1 MTEFLKIKLVSP
13 KMSLRPMDSEFKRL
27 MSPSLSL
34 VTLASLTPKTHFV
47 YIEDENLNPIN
58 FSDNPDIVGITVNV
72 DTAYRAFDIARI
84 YRNKGIKV
92 IFGGIH
98 ASSNPDS
105 MLEHCDSVC
114 IGEAEELWVSIL
126 DDFSKGI
133 LKPKYF
139 FTEITDLNKVPI
151 PNWNIISRSN
161 YLYNN
166 IIVTSRGCPFRCEFC
181 YNSCDYTIKKY
192 RSRPI
197 ESVLKEIKAL
207 DKKRIMFIDDNFFG
221 NLDWTEE
228 LIKNIK
234 PLNIFW
240 HAAVSANI
248 VNHPD
253 LIRNMS
259 GSGCKSLF
267 IGFESINTNSIN
279 SVRKTQNKVNEYNTL
294 IRILHTNGIM
304 VNASLVF
311 GFDHDTKD
319 TFGQTLDWLNS
330 NKVET
335 MTAHIL
341 TPYPGTK
348 IHERLLKENRI
359 IDFDL
364 SKYNTS
370 NVVFLPKNMTSDELK
385 TGYLKIYKDFYSI
398 KNIINRK
405 PDNKQLVAPYFIF
418 NLGYRKFGK
427 YISKTGKNG
436 LMSKIGR
443 LGSTLSYGLE

>member
-1 MTEFLKIKLVSP
+1 
-13 KMSLRPMDSEFKRL
+13 MDSEFKRR
-27 MSPSLSL
+27 MSPSLTL
-34 VTLASLTPKTHFV
+34 VTIASLTPKNHFV
-47 YIEDENLNPIN
+47 YIEDENLRPVN

-72 DTAYRAFDIARI
+72 DTAYRAFDIAEI
-84 YRNKGIKV
+84 YRKRGIKV

-114 IGEAEELWVSIL
+114 VGEAEELWESML
-126 DDFSKGI
+126 NDFSNGT

-139 FTEITDLNKVPI
+139 YSETTDLKKVPI
-151 PNWNIISRSN
+151 PDWSIINRSK

-166 IIVTSRGCPFRCEFC
+166 IITTSRGCPFRCEFC
-181 YNSCDYTIKKY
+181 YNSCDYTNKKY
-192 RSRPI
+192 RFRPI
-197 ESVLKEIKAL
+197 GSVLKEIKAL
-207 DKKRIMFIDDNFFG
+207 DKKRIMFIDDNLIG
-221 NLDWTEE
+221 NPDWTKE
-228 LIKNIK
+228 LIKNIR
-234 PLNIFW
+234 PLNILW
-240 HAAVSANI
+240 HAAVSTNL

-253 LIRNMS
+253 LVKEMS

-267 IGFESINTNSIN
+267 IGFESINSNSIE
-279 SVRKTQNKVNEYNTL
+279 SIRKTQNKVNEYNNL
-294 IRILHTNGIM
+294 IGLMHSNGIM

-311 GFDHDTKD
+311 GFDGDTKD
-319 TFGQTLDWLNS
+319 TFPQTLDWLNS

-348 IHERLLKENRI
+348 IHERLFKENRI

-364 SKYNTS
+364 RKYNTS
-370 NVVFLPKNMTSDELK
+370 NVVFLPKNMTPDELK
-385 TGYLKIYKDFYSI
+385 SGYLKIYEDFYSFR
-398 KNIINRK
+398 NIIKRK

-427 YISKTGKNG
+427 FVSKLGKRG
-436 LMSKIGR
+436 LMSRIGR
-443 LGSTLSYGLE
+443 LGSTLSYGIE

>member
-1 MTEFLKIKLVSP
+1 MTDILKIKLVSP

-34 VTLASLTPKTHFV
+34 VTLASLTPKPHIV

-72 DTAYRAFDIARI
+72 DTTYRAFDIAKI
-84 YRNKGIKV
+84 YRDKGIRV

-114 IGEAEELWVSIL
+114 IGEAEEVWGTIL
-126 DDFSKGI
+126 DDFSNGT
-133 LKPKYF
+133 LKLKYF
-139 FTEITDLNKVPI
+139 YSEPTDLKKVPL
-151 PNWNIISRSN
+151 PDWNLISKNS

-166 IIVTSRGCPFRCEFC
+166 IIVTSRGCPFQCEFC
-181 YNSCDYTIKKY
+181 YNSCDYTNKKF
-192 RSRPI
+192 RFRPI
-197 ESVLKEIKAL
+197 ESVLKEINAL
-207 DKKRIMFIDDNFFG
+207 DNKRIMFIDDNLIG

-228 LIKNIK
+228 LLKNIK
-234 PLNIFW
+234 PLNLYW
-240 HAAVSANI
+240 HAAVSTNI
-248 VNHPD
+248 VKYPD
-253 LIRNMS
+253 LIQRMS

-267 IGFESINTNSIN
+267 IGFESINNKSIK
-279 SVRKTQNKVNEYNTL
+279 SIRKTQNIVGEYNTL
-294 IRILHTNGIM
+294 VNLLHYNGIM

-311 GFDHDTKD
+311 GFDHDTKG
-319 TFGQTLDWLNS
+319 TFDQTLDWLIS
-330 NKVET
+330 NKIET

-348 IHERLLKENRI
+348 IYTRLLRENRI
-359 IDFDL
+359 VDFDL
-364 SKYNTS
+364 NKYNTS
-370 NVVFLPKNMTSDELK
+370 NVVFLPKNMTPVELK
-385 TGYLKIYKDFYSI
+385 EGYLKIYKDFYSFR
-398 KNIINRK
+398 NIIKRK
-405 PDNKQLVAPYFIF
+405 PDNKKLIAPFFIF

-427 YISKTGKNG
+427 SISKVGKAG
-436 LMSKIGR
+436 YMSKIGR

>member
-1 MTEFLKIKLVSP
+1 MRESIKIKLISP

-34 VTLASLTPKTHFV
+34 VTIASLTPRHHSV
-47 YIEDENLNPIN
+47 YIEDENLRPIN

-72 DTAYRAFDIARI
+72 DTAYRAFEISKI

-98 ASSNPDS
+98 ASSDPDS

-114 IGEAEELWVSIL
+114 IGEAEELWTSII
-126 DDFSKGI
+126 DDYSTGN
-133 LKPKYF
+133 LKPKYYF
-139 FTEITDLNKVPI
+139 AQTTDLKKVPI
-151 PNWNIISRSN
+151 PNWNFISKRN

-166 IIVTSRGCPFRCEFC
+166 IIVTSRGCPFQCEFC
-181 YNSCDYTIKKY
+181 YNSCDYTNKRFRY
-192 RSRPI
+192 RQI
-197 ESVLKEIKAL
+197 ESVIEEIKVL
-207 DKKRIMFIDDNFFG
+207 DKKRIMFIDDNLIG
-221 NLDWTEE
+221 NIDWTQE
-228 LIKNIK
+228 LVKNIK

-240 HAAVSANI
+240 HAAVSTNLI
-248 VNHPD
+248 NHTD

-259 GSGCKSLF
+259 NSGCKSLF
-267 IGFESINTNSIN
+267 IGFESINCNSIR
-279 SVRKTQNKVNEYNTL
+279 SIHKTQNRVNEYNAL
-294 IRILHTNGIM
+294 IKILHENGIM

-311 GFDHDTKD
+311 GFDHDTMD
-319 TFGQTLDWLNS
+319 TFNQTLDWLNS

-348 IHERLLKENRI
+348 IYEKFLKENRI

-370 NVVFLPKNMTSDELK
+370 NVVFQPKNMTPDELK
-385 TGYLKIYKDFYSI
+385 AGYLKIYKDFYSF
-398 KNIINRK
+398 KNIIVRK
-405 PDNKQLVAPYFIF
+405 PDNKKLVSPYFIF

-427 YISKTGKNG
+427 IT
-436 LMSKIGR
+436 SKIGKFGLMNK
-443 LGSTLSYGLE
+443 LGKIGSKLSYGLE